1 MVEKLV
7 PTQAI
12 LLLSEAHKDTKNEA
26 SEQTEDDDVNR
37 GKWGWLDNLTWQ
49 KWYLNFGCVGFRS
62 FFLAKESCL
71 HVFGTVA
78 STHRT

>member
-1 MVEKLV
+1 MAEKLV

-37 GKWGWLDNLTWQ
+37 GK
-49 KWYLNFGCVGFRS
+49 
-62 FFLAKESCL
+62 
-71 HVFGTVA
+71 
-78 STHRT
+78 